1 VLQIWPGGGGDW
13 GTLEH
18 GLSDWMMGKGQ
29 MVREKWEM
37 RTPVVGLG
45 PGSETE
51 AAVHTRLNFGV

>member
-1 VLQIWPGGGGDW
+1 
-13 GTLEH
+13 
-18 GLSDWMMGKGQ
+18 MMGKGQ